1 MQRKTLHKQY
11 KKLGISAVR
20 RIGFSFFAVILIGSI
35 LLSLPMSHSVHSTS
49 SYLDHLFV
57 ATSATCVTGL
67 VTHVTASEYTL
78 FGQIVI
84 ILLIQIGGLGF
95 LTLMSM
101 FFVLLKRK
109 LTYANK
115 IVMQEALNRN
125 SLNETG
131 IYIKRVIKY
140 TVCFE
145 LIGAICLAF
154 VFIPQFGILKGIYY
168 SLFHAISAF
177 CNAGFSILS
186 AGLYDEGIRFD
197 YYLQWILIT
206 MIVLGGL
213 GHNIVFNFYQKIKTH
228 VVEFFDKTIIHKKVR
243 IITLNTQIVIYTTL
257 VLLIGGFIFLYIS
270 EYNNTLLEHQT
281 TFGKI
286 TAAAFNSVTPRTAG
300 FNAVDFTQ
308 MNVPS
313 LLFII
318 FLMWIGGSP
327 ASTAGGI
334 KTSTFA
340 LATLN
345 IFAVASGKSRIQLFG
360 RRISSEST
368 SRAFAIL
375 CISLITIGISIVAL
389 LIFEPKGTPLLT
401 VAFECFSAYS
411 TVGLTLNFTPTLTE
425 PSKYVLIACM
435 FIGRIGMLN
444 LMVGLLRRLNHQFY
458 EYPKENIL
466 IN

>member
-1 MQRKTLHKQY
+1 MQRKTLRKQY

-35 LLSLPMSHSVHSTS
+35 LLSLPMSHTIHSTS

-177 CNAGFSILS
+177 CNAGFDILGNNS
-186 AGLYDEGIRFD
+186 MVPYVGNVLDQFSYLWFD
-197 YYLQWILIT
+197 YCWWFRFCCVDRFT
-206 MIVLGGL
+206 
-213 GHNIVFNFYQKIKTH
+213 
-228 VVEFFDKTIIHKKVR
+228 
-243 IITLNTQIVIYTTL
+243 
-257 VLLIGGFIFLYIS
+257 FIF
-270 EYNNTLLEHQT
+270 
-281 TFGKI
+281 
-286 TAAAFNSVTPRTAG
+286 
-300 FNAVDFTQ
+300 D
-308 MNVPS
+308 S
-313 LLFII
+313 L
-318 FLMWIGGSP
+318 
-327 ASTAGGI
+327 
-334 KTSTFA
+334 
-340 LATLN
+340 
-345 IFAVASGKSRIQLFG
+345 
-360 RRISSEST
+360 
-368 SRAFAIL
+368 
-375 CISLITIGISIVAL
+375 
-389 LIFEPKGTPLLT
+389 
-401 VAFECFSAYS
+401 
-411 TVGLTLNFTPTLTE
+411 
-425 PSKYVLIACM
+425 
-435 FIGRIGMLN
+435 
-444 LMVGLLRRLNHQFY
+444 
-458 EYPKENIL
+458 
-466 IN
+466 

>member
-177 CNAGFSILS
+177 CNAGFDIL
-186 AGLYDEGIRFD
+186 
-197 YYLQWILIT
+197 
-206 MIVLGGL
+206 
-213 GHNIVFNFYQKIKTH
+213 
-228 VVEFFDKTIIHKKVR
+228 
-243 IITLNTQIVIYTTL
+243 
-257 VLLIGGFIFLYIS
+257 
-270 EYNNTLLEHQT
+270 
-281 TFGKI
+281 
-286 TAAAFNSVTPRTAG
+286 
-300 FNAVDFTQ
+300 
-308 MNVPS
+308 
-313 LLFII
+313 
-318 FLMWIGGSP
+318 
-327 ASTAGGI
+327 
-334 KTSTFA
+334 
-340 LATLN
+340 
-345 IFAVASGKSRIQLFG
+345 
-360 RRISSEST
+360 
-368 SRAFAIL
+368 
-375 CISLITIGISIVAL
+375 
-389 LIFEPKGTPLLT
+389 
-401 VAFECFSAYS
+401 
-411 TVGLTLNFTPTLTE
+411 
-425 PSKYVLIACM
+425 
-435 FIGRIGMLN
+435 
-444 LMVGLLRRLNHQFY
+444 
-458 EYPKENIL
+458 
-466 IN
+466 

>member
-177 CNAGFSILS
+177 CNAGFDVFGGGVSLTTHNTNALVILT
-186 AGLYDEGIRFD
+186 AAA
-197 YYLQWILIT
+197 LI
-206 MIVLGGL
+206 IIGGL
-213 GHNIVFNFYQKIKTH
+213 GFGVWTELYNVKRIRRFSVHTKI
-228 VVEFFDKTIIHKKVR
+228 
-243 IITLNTQIVIYTTL
+243 
-257 VLLIGGFIFLYIS
+257 VLLVTGFLVIGGTILMLLF
-270 EYNNTLLEHQT
+270 EYNNPET
-281 TFGKI
+281 I
-286 TAAAFNSVTPRTAG
+286 AAMNGGEKVLNSFFAAVTPRTAG
-300 FNAVDFTQ
+300 FNSISTSGMTSAGK
-308 MNVPS
+308 
-313 LLFII
+313 
-318 FLMWIGGSP
+318 FLTMILMMIGGSP
-327 ASTAGGI
+327 GSTAGGI
-334 KTSTFA
+334 KTTTVGVLILTVICVIKRREDTEVFSKKISKDLVYKAF
-340 LATLN
+340 TLFF
-345 IFAVASGKSRIQLFG
+345 IGSGLVIVVSLILSFTETGASF
-360 RRISSEST
+360 T
-368 SRAFAIL
+368 AIL
-375 CISLITIGISIVAL
+375 YETVSAFGTAGLTIGLTPNLSVIGKV
-389 LIFEPKGTPLLT
+389 LIMLMMYIGRVGPLT
-401 VAFECFSAYS
+401 VVLS
-411 TVGLTLNFTPTLTE
+411 LTKE
-425 PSKYVLIACM
+425 KIKSGIKYPE
-435 FIGRIGMLN
+435 G
-444 LMVGLLRRLNHQFY
+444 
-458 EYPKENIL
+458 KIL
-466 IN
+466 IG

>member
-140 TVCFE
+140 TAYFE
-145 LIGAICLAF
+145 LVGAICLAF
-154 VFIPQFGILKGIYY
+154 VFIPQFGIIKGIYY

-177 CNAGFSILS
+177 CNAGFDILGNNS
-186 AGLYDEGIRFD
+186 LVPYVGNVWINLVICGLI
-197 YYLQWILIT
+197 IA
-206 MIVLGGL
+206 GGL
-213 GHNIVFNFYQKIKTH
+213 GFVVWIDLRLSLIHYREHFKYFKMKRYLESLSLHTKIVLISSFVLIFGGMIVIFLLEFQNPLTLKSLPFSQKILAS
-228 VVEFFDKTIIHKKVR
+228 FF
-243 IITLNTQIVIYTTL
+243 Q
-257 VLLIGGFIFLYIS
+257 
-270 EYNNTLLEHQT
+270 
-281 TFGKI
+281 
-286 TAAAFNSVTPRTAG
+286 SVTLRTAG
-300 FNAVDFTQ
+300 FATVD
-308 MNVPS
+308 MAS
-313 LLFII
+313 LHQATKFFMSII
-318 FLMWIGGSP
+318 MFIGGSP
-327 ASTAGGI
+327 AGTAAVEI
-334 KTSTFA
+334 VSLLKTKEPINKSQLRLAFIFGKNLLLIYKIRYTCIRKTWRYLMSSKKNKTQMKINKKKVFIA
-340 LATLN
+340 LT
-345 IFAVASGKSRIQLFG
+345 IC
-360 RRISSEST
+360 
-368 SRAFAIL
+368 IL
-375 CISLITIGISIVAL
+375 VAL
-389 LIFEPKGTPLLT
+389 IGGVSVLAYGVYKDTEAFDAKKLLS
-401 VAFECFSAYS
+401 SA
-411 TVGLTLNFTPTLTE
+411 
-425 PSKYVLIACM
+425 
-435 FIGRIGMLN
+435 
-444 LMVGLLRRLNHQFY
+444 
-458 EYPKENIL
+458 
-466 IN
+466 

>member
-109 LTYANK
+109 LTYDNK

-154 VFIPQFGILKGIYY
+154 VFIPQFGTIE
-168 SLFHAISAF
+168 LFHAIENNVDFLIRAKDLNVQRF
-177 CNAGFSILS
+177 L
-186 AGLYDEGIRFD
+186 GIRTLPDKLDTTIELILTRTQSKKKHKHPEKESQYHYICKNIAFD
-197 YYLQWILIT
+197 YLNPADISDEYLLKLR
-206 MIVLGGL
+206 IVRVEVSDG
-213 GHNIVFNFYQKIKTH
+213 VFEN
-228 VVEFFDKTIIHKKVR
+228 
-243 IITLNTQIVIYTTL
+243 IITTL
-257 VLLIGGFIFLYIS
+257 S
-270 EYNNTLLEHQT
+270 EE
-281 TFGKI
+281 
-286 TAAAFNSVTPRTAG
+286 
-300 FNAVDFTQ
+300 DFTPDDIKYCY
-308 MNVPS
+308 N
-313 LLFII
+313 LR
-318 FLMWIGGSP
+318 W
-327 ASTAGGI
+327 GI
-334 KTSTFA
+334 ETSFRD
-340 LATLN
+340 L
-345 IFAVASGKSRIQLFG
+345 KH
-360 RRISSEST
+360 
-368 SRAFAIL
+368 
-375 CISLITIGISIVAL
+375 TIGATNLHSKKT
-389 LIFEPKGTPLLT
+389 EY
-401 VAFECFSAYS
+401 VAFELWSKLILYNFCSIIILHVPVKSRNRKYEYQVNFSLAMKICFDFLRGVAPPNVES
-411 TVGLTLNFTPTLTE
+411 LI
-425 PSKYVLIACM
+425 SKYILPISNLFLLSSKQKSFNF
-435 FIGRIGMLN
+435 FIN
-444 LMVGLLRRLNHQFY
+444 N
-458 EYPKENIL
+458 P
-466 IN
+466 

>member
-35 LLSLPMSHSVHSTS
+35 LLSLPMSHTIHSTS

-177 CNAGFSILS
+177 CNAGFALFSNNL
-186 AGLYDEGIRFD
+186 EGFSSNVVVNLTVGYLITLGGIGFAVITSFIVVIRNGIDRFN
-197 YYLQWILIT
+197 LTSKMAILISIILT
-206 MIVLGGL
+206 LGGMIL
-213 GHNIVFNFYQKIKTH
+213 FLILEYSNPNTIGDLNFFEKILASY
-228 VVEFFDKTIIHKKVR
+228 F
-243 IITLNTQIVIYTTL
+243 Q
-257 VLLIGGFIFLYIS
+257 
-270 EYNNTLLEHQT
+270 
-281 TFGKI
+281 
-286 TAAAFNSVTPRTAG
+286 SVTLRTAG
-300 FNAVDFTQ
+300 FNT
-308 MNVPS
+308 VPLGS
-313 LLFII
+313 LRDATIFISCI
-318 FLMWIGGSP
+318 LMFIGASPGS
-327 ASTAGGI
+327 TGGGI
-334 KTSTFA
+334 KTTTFGVIMFYVIGIAKKKGNIEVFNRRIDWEILNRA
-340 LATLN
+340 LAILV
-345 IFAVASGKSRIQLFG
+345 I
-360 RRISSEST
+360 
-368 SRAFAIL
+368 AI
-375 CISLITIGISIVAL
+375 TY
-389 LIFEPKGTPLLT
+389 
-401 VAFECFSAYS
+401 VAFIITCILVIEDFTMEQVVFEVISAFG
-411 TVGLTLNFTPTLTE
+411 TVGLTLGITPQLSVL
-425 PSKYVLIACM
+425 SKLLIIITM
-435 FIGRIGMLN
+435 FIGRLGPLTFALAIG
-444 LMVGLLRRLNHQFY
+444 
-458 EYPKENIL
+458 ETKKKAISKYPKENIL
-466 IN
+466 VG